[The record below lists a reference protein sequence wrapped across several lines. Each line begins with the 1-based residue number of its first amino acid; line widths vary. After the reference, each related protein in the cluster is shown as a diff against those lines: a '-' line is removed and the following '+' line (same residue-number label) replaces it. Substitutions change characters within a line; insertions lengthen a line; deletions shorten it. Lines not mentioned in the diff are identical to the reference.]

1 MSWLITLGVLGILAA
16 LPIGVRLRYDEEGF
30 FARVIVGPLSFALYP
45 FPKKEKKQK
54 KKKAGKGETVGAE
67 IPPAREPP
75 ASSGAPQTD
84 GTQKALP
91 PQPEGT
97 QAAQPGET
105 QKALPKPPQPP
116 PEPKTRKGGRIL
128 DFLPFVK
135 LVLELGGDFLFR
147 LLTFDRIFV
156 RVILASGDKGALA
169 MNYGK
174 TWAALGNLLPLLDS
188 RFRIKKR
195 DIQVGCDFE
204 ASQSRILARADIRVT
219 LGGVLVLV
227 VHYGV
232 RGLIEFIKFK
242 RKQKR
247 RCKQ

>member
-30 FARVIVGPLSFALYP
+30 FARVIAGPVSFALYP
-45 FPKKEKKQK
+45 FPKKEKKK
-54 KKKAGKGETVGAE
+54 KKQKKAGKGESAEAGAS
-67 IPPAREPP
+67 PARELP
-75 ASSGAPQTD
+75 ATSGALQPEGTLPQSG

-91 PQPEGT
+91 Q
-97 QAAQPGET
+97 
-105 QKALPKPPQPP
+105 PPQPP
-116 PEPKTRKGGRIL
+116 PEPKSRKGTNVL

-135 LVLELGGDFLFR
+135 LALELGGDFLFR
-147 LLTFDRIFV
+147 LLTFDRIVV
-156 RVILASGDKGALA
+156 RVVMASGDKGALA
-169 MNYGK
+169 VNYGK
-174 TWAALGNLLPLLDS
+174 TWAALGNLLPLLDR

-204 ASQSRILARADIRVT
+204 ASQSRILARADIRVA
-219 LGGVLVLV
+219 LGGLLALV

-247 RCKQ
+247 RCEQ

>member
-30 FARVIVGPLSFALYP
+30 FARVIAGPVSFALYP

-54 KKKAGKGETVGAE
+54 KQKKAGKGGSAE
-67 IPPAREPP
+67 AEKSAAGEPP
-75 ASSGAPQTD
+75 AASGAPQSGGTAQPE

-91 PQPEGT
+91 Q
-97 QAAQPGET
+97 
-105 QKALPKPPQPP
+105 PPQPP
-116 PEPKTRKGGRIL
+116 PEPKSRKGGSVL

-135 LVLELGGDFLFR
+135 LVLELGGDVLFR
-147 LLTFDRIFV
+147 LLTFDRVYV
-156 RVILASGDKGALA
+156 RMVMASGDKGALA
-169 MNYGK
+169 VNYGK
-174 TWAALGNLLPLLDS
+174 TWAALGNLLPLLDR

-204 ASQSRILARADIRVT
+204 ASQSRILARADIRVA
-219 LGGVLVLV
+219 LGGLLALA

-242 RKQKR
+242 RKRKR
-247 RCKQ
+247 RCEQ

>member
-30 FARVIVGPLSFALYP
+30 FARVIAGPVSFALYP

-54 KKKAGKGETVGAE
+54 KQKKAGKGASAE
-67 IPPAREPP
+67 AEKSAAGEPP
-75 ASSGAPQTD
+75 AASGAPQ
-84 GTQKALP
+84 
-91 PQPEGT
+91 PE
-97 QAAQPGET
+97 ET
-105 QKALPKPPQPP
+105 QKALPQPPQPP
-116 PEPKTRKGGRIL
+116 PEPKSRKGGSVL

-135 LVLELGGDFLFR
+135 LVLELGGDVLFR
-147 LLTFDRIFV
+147 LLTFDRVYV
-156 RVILASGDKGALA
+156 RMVMASGDKGALA
-169 MNYGK
+169 VNYGK
-174 TWAALGNLLPLLDS
+174 TWAALGNLLPLLDR

-204 ASQSRILARADIRVT
+204 ASQSRILARADIRVA
-219 LGGVLVLV
+219 LGGLLALA

-247 RCKQ
+247 RCEQ

>member
-30 FARVIVGPLSFALYP
+30 FARVIAGPVSFALYP

-54 KKKAGKGETVGAE
+54 KQKKAGKGASAEAEKSAVG
-67 IPPAREPP
+67 EPP
-75 ASSGAPQTD
+75 AASGAPQPG

-91 PQPEGT
+91 PQ
-97 QAAQPGET
+97 QGET
-105 QKALPKPPQPP
+105 QKALPQPPQPP
-116 PEPKTRKGGRIL
+116 PEPKSRKGGSVL

-135 LVLELGGDFLFR
+135 LVLELGGDVLFR
-147 LLTFDRIFV
+147 LLTFDRVYV
-156 RVILASGDKGALA
+156 RMVMASGDKGALA
-169 MNYGK
+169 VNYGK
-174 TWAALGNLLPLLDS
+174 TWAALGNLLPLLDR

-204 ASQSRILARADIRVT
+204 ASQSRILARADIRVA
-219 LGGVLVLV
+219 LGGLLALA

-247 RCKQ
+247 RCEQ

>member
-30 FARVIVGPLSFALYP
+30 FARVIAGPVSFALYP

-54 KKKAGKGETVGAE
+54 KQKKAGKGGSAE
-67 IPPAREPP
+67 AEKSAAGEPP
-75 ASSGAPQTD
+75 AASEAPQ
-84 GTQKALP
+84 Q
-91 PQPEGT
+91 
-97 QAAQPGET
+97 GET
-105 QKALPKPPQPP
+105 QKALPQPPQPP
-116 PEPKTRKGGRIL
+116 PEPKSRKGGSVL

-147 LLTFDRIFV
+147 LLTFDRVYV
-156 RVILASGDKGALA
+156 RMVMASGDKGALA
-169 MNYGK
+169 VNYGK
-174 TWAALGNLLPLLDS
+174 TWAALGNLLPLLDR

-204 ASQSRILARADIRVT
+204 ASQSRILARADIRVA
-219 LGGVLVLV
+219 LGGLLALA

-242 RKQKR
+242 RKRKR
-247 RCKQ
+247 RCEQ

>member
-16 LPIGVRLRYDEEGF
+16 LPIGVRMRYDEEGF
-30 FARVIVGPLSFALYP
+30 FARVIAGPVSFALYP

-54 KKKAGKGETVGAE
+54 KRKKAGRGGSAEAGAS
-67 IPPAREPP
+67 PAREPP
-75 ASSGAPQTD
+75 ATSGAPHPE
-84 GTQKALP
+84 GSF
-91 PQPEGT
+91 PQPG
-97 QAAQPGET
+97 GT

-116 PEPKTRKGGRIL
+116 PEPKSRKGGSVL
-128 DFLPFVK
+128 DFLPFAK
-135 LVLELGGDFLFR
+135 LALELGGDFLFR

-156 RVILASGDKGALA
+156 RVVMASGDKGALA
-169 MNYGK
+169 VNYGK
-174 TWAALGNLLPLLDS
+174 TWAALGNLLPLLDR

-204 ASQSRILARADIRVT
+204 ASQSRILARADIRVA
-219 LGGVLVLV
+219 LGGLLALA

-247 RCKQ
+247 RCEQ

>member
-16 LPIGVRLRYDEEGF
+16 LPIGVRMRYDEEGF
-30 FARVIVGPLSFALYP
+30 FARVIAGPVSFALYP

-54 KKKAGKGETVGAE
+54 KQKKAGRGGSAEAGAS
-67 IPPAREPP
+67 PAREPP
-75 ASSGAPQTD
+75 AASGAPQPG

-91 PQPEGT
+91 Q
-97 QAAQPGET
+97 
-105 QKALPKPPQPP
+105 PPQPP
-116 PEPKTRKGGRIL
+116 PEPKSRKGGSVL

-135 LVLELGGDFLFR
+135 LALELGGDFLFR
-147 LLTFDRIFV
+147 LLIFDRIFV
-156 RVILASGDKGALA
+156 RVVMASGDKGALA
-169 MNYGK
+169 VNYGK
-174 TWAALGNLLPLLDS
+174 TWAALGTLLPLLDR

-204 ASQSRILARADIRVT
+204 ASQSRILARADIRVA
-219 LGGVLVLV
+219 LGGLLALA

-247 RCKQ
+247 RCEQ

>member
-54 KKKAGKGETVGAE
+54 KKKTGKGKTVGAE
-67 IPPAREPP
+67 MPPAREPP
-75 ASSGAPQTD
+75 ASSGTPQTD

-91 PQPEGT
+91 PQPGET
-97 QAAQPGET
+97 QAQPGET

-116 PEPKTRKGGRIL
+116 PEPKTRKGGSIL

-169 MNYGK
+169 VNYGK
-174 TWAALGNLLPLLDS
+174 TWAALGNLLPLLDR

-219 LGGVLVLV
+219 LGGVLALV